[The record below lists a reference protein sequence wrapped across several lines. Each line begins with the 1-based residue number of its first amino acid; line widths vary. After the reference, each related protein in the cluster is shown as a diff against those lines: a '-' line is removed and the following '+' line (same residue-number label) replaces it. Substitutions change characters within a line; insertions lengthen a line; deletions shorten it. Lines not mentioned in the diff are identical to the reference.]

1 VGESNGDDEVARVW
15 AVGKQAWPD
24 LGLSVAKFGEFG
36 AHGRPLAELSPNLI
50 ADVFLAAA
58 CAQNVPG
65 ALLCFRSR
73 MLAPVAQAVRTY
85 DPSGPF
91 AEEVYQRVSEAM
103 FVGGPD
109 GQPKILRY
117 QGEGPLAKYI
127 ATAARWIA
135 LRMVT
140 SSARFQGEE
149 ALVDSLSRI
158 QTQETM
164 LLKEQ
169 HRDLFNRALVVGV
182 RQLSDRERL
191 VLRLNLNERVST
203 TRLAAMYNVS
213 QPTVSRWIQRAA
225 HSIFARVK
233 ELVCDELDI
242 DTREMESLLLL
253 MRSQIEI
260 NISQASS
267 VTPPR

>member
-1 VGESNGDDEVARVW
+1 MGESNWDDEVARAW
-15 AVGKQAWPD
+15 GVGNRAWPE
-24 LGLSVAKFGEFG
+24 LGLSVAQFGAFA
-36 AHGRPLAELSPNLI
+36 AHGRPLATLSEDLI

-65 ALLCFRSR
+65 ALLGLRSR
-73 MLAPVAQAVRTY
+73 MFAAVAKAVRTY

-109 GQPKILRY
+109 GQPKIFRY
-117 QGEGPLAKYI
+117 QGEGPLAKYLG
-127 ATAARWIA
+127 TAARWIA

-140 SSARFQGEE
+140 NSARFQGEE
-149 ALVDSLSRI
+149 TLVDSLSRI

-164 LLKEQ
+164 FLKEQ
-169 HRDLFNRALVVGV
+169 HRELFNRALVIGV

-203 TRLAAMYNVS
+203 TRLAAMYKVS

-267 VTPPR
+267 VTPSR